1 MPPSGTPFCC
11 KENMVHTVYIPRLG
25 TKCPHNASRFPC
37 LKYVHAVHAHVTH
50 IFYMLMSQAHVLYLS
65 LSAFYTRCSAHIQ
78 STYSARS
85 VHAWETLY
93 LNNIEREGGR
103 QGGASTLLNDID
115 HFFKHL
121 LHKLKRNSL
130 LSESDGSG
138 FSLQF
143 AHLTC

>member
-1 MPPSGTPFCC
+1 MF
-11 KENMVHTVYIPRLG
+11 
-25 TKCPHNASRFPC
+25 
-37 LKYVHAVHAHVTH
+37 
-50 IFYMLMSQAHVLYLS
+50 MSQAHVLYLS

-103 QGGASTLLNDID
+103 QGGASTLLNDIEKCL
-115 HFFKHL
+115 KHL
-121 LHKLKRNSL
+121 LRKLKRNSL
-130 LSESDGSG
+130 LSESDGSE

-143 AHLTC
+143 ANLTCPCSACKRTSCHGFGASFNGTPSLLLRLLSSPLQPCQLYNNAGSVKF